1 MKTEGTRQWNKTL
14 YYGLCFLG
22 FVLILYIILFFF
34 NTEKTYGSLQ
44 VSLNI
49 IVQILPILFLVIFL
63 IGVSNYFLKPKTV
76 LKYLGKE
83 SGVKGWLLAITM
95 GIVSHGPIY
104 TWYPLLK
111 ELRNHGMRTGLL
123 AVFLYNRA
131 VKIPLLPIMIY
142 YFGVV
147 FVVVLTVYM
156 IIASVI
162 EGKLIETIDHIPCME
177 GG

>member
-1 MKTEGTRQWNKTL
+1 M
-14 YYGLCFLG
+14 
-22 FVLILYIILFFF
+22 
-34 NTEKTYGSLQ
+34 
-44 VSLNI
+44 
-49 IVQILPILFLVIFL
+49 
-63 IGVSNYFLKPKTV
+63 

-177 GG
+177 GDEQCLNLSQ

>member
-1 MKTEGTRQWNKTL
+1 M
-14 YYGLCFLG
+14 
-22 FVLILYIILFFF
+22 FFF